1 MIERAV
7 VEYLANSLWQVPL
20 LAGGAWLLIWAVR
33 PGPRTQHGVWL
44 VVLGLAVLLPV
55 RGMGSAG
62 GFETQA
68 RSTDVSPEL
77 RVVVA
82 PVVASVF
89 DPQALVIRDDE
100 TERPLVKQEPVR
112 RDWSAF
118 GPRVRRVS
126 LSATVV
132 HWLVGV
138 YGATIL
144 FGMFRVTQAWRA
156 ARRLVED
163 SRETTVCTCEV
174 AHLQGYGERLGVRL
188 PEFRESCAV
197 SSPMIVGLVSPVL
210 LLPEGFGR
218 HTHDEVRAALCHEL
232 AHVKR
237 RDYLVNLIC
246 QVVALPVSWHPVTHA
261 VQQRIRR
268 TREMVCDAMA
278 AREMLSEISYAK
290 CLLAMARSML
300 GGVSMVERAEGVG
313 LFGNNI
319 LEERVMRLTETK
331 TAVSLRTKMVRA
343 ASGATMMIATTAMA
357 AMFHVVP
364 TMAEQNTLVAQSAPV
379 AVGVSSPETASS
391 APAAPV
397 AVIVP
402 DGAPDALGA
411 LIVPDGVSAV
421 PVAQTVPAPAVAP
434 VAPAPAPQSAPAPE
448 LAPVPPVPALEAV
461 PAPKLAPIAPM
472 APVAPMP
479 PVPALAAP
487 APPAVPPA
495 PDGKGRK
502 AIHVF
507 RGKGGDGESYVI
519 VNGEQRDLTP
529 EEKSQVDKA
538 VAEAKAKL
546 DSPEFKKQMEDARKQ
561 VAEAAARFNSL
572 EFKKQ
577 IADAQ
582 KQAAMAKDFINSPEL
597 KRQMDEAR
605 KQMAESAARFSS
617 PEFRK
622 QIEDAARQGV
632 AASKNFPNSPEFKHQ
647 MDEMRKQMAET
658 TANLNSLEFKKQIE
672 DAARQNSAAKDF
684 LNSPEFKKQMEDA
697 SKAMGDAAA
706 KFNSAEF
713 KQQMKEFQEQ
723 FRNGDLQRCLDDAA
737 RKHDETKSAPQP
749 QQ

>member
-7 VEYLANSLWQVPL
+7 VEYLANALWQVPL
-20 LAGGAWLLIWAVR
+20 LAGGAWLFLWAAR

-44 VVLGLAVLLPV
+44 AVLGLAVLLPV

-68 RSTDVSPEL
+68 RPTDVSPEL
-77 RVVVA
+77 RIVVA

-100 TERPLVKQEPVR
+100 TERPLVKPEPVR
-112 RDWSAF
+112 RDWFAF

-188 PEFRESCAV
+188 PELRESCAV
-197 SSPMIVGLVSPVL
+197 SSPMIVGLVAPVL
-210 LLPEGFGR
+210 LLPEGFDR
-218 HTHDEVRAALCHEL
+218 HTQDEVRAALCHEL

-237 RDYLVNLIC
+237 RDYLVNLMC
-246 QVVALPVSWHPVTHA
+246 QVVALPVSWHPVTYA

-319 LEERVMRLTETK
+319 LEERVMRLMETK
-331 TAVSLRTKMVRA
+331 TVVSLRTKMVRA
-343 ASGATMMIATTAMA
+343 ASGATMMIAATAMA
-357 AMFHVVP
+357 AMFHVAP

-379 AVGVSSPETASS
+379 AVGVSSPEN
-391 APAAPV
+391 APAALAAPV

-402 DGAPDALGA
+402 DGAPDAPGA

-434 VAPAPAPQSAPAPE
+434 VAPAPAPVPAPE
-448 LAPVPPVPALEAV
+448 VAPVPPVPALESV

-495 PDGKGRK
+495 PSGKGGK
-502 AIHVF
+502 TIHAL
-507 RGKGGDGESYVI
+507 RGKGGDGESYLI
-519 VNGEQRDLTP
+519 VNGEQRELTP

-546 DSPEFKKQMEDARKQ
+546 DSPEFKKEMEDARKQ
-561 VAEAAARFNSL
+561 VAEAAARFNSP

-582 KQAAMAKDFINSPEL
+582 KQAAMAKDFMNSPEL

-605 KQMAESAARFSS
+605 KQMAESAARFNS

-622 QIEDAARQGV
+622 QIEDAAQQG
-632 AASKNFPNSPEFKHQ
+632 AAAKNFLNDPNFKRQ

-658 TANLNSLEFKKQIE
+658 TANLNSPEFRKQIE

-697 SKAMGDAAA
+697 SREMADAAA